1 MTASTV
7 PTAPHGD
14 TAVVRRAGIAA
25 VAAGVLFF
33 IGQGGE
39 LVFGDDSKA
48 LLVVLVC
55 FLALAI
61 LAFGTA
67 FWGLRT
73 LLVDSRLGRV
83 GAMLGVVGSALLV
96 AFAVQLIVTAAR
108 TGEIPENFILFAL
121 GFLMIL
127 FAHLVL
133 ALPLRRLVGSA
144 WFLSPLAAV
153 ALAVGLFV
161 NEAYIWHDVA
171 LFVFE
176 ASWVALG
183 LVLLRSVATPRAVS

>member
-1 MTASTV
+1 M
-7 PTAPHGD
+7 APSD
-14 TAVVRRAGIAA
+14 VSSAIARRTGGAA

-33 IGQGGE
+33 LGQGGE

-48 LLVVLVC
+48 LLVLFVS
-55 FLALAI
+55 FLAAAI
-61 LAFGTA
+61 IAFGVA

-73 LLVDSRLGRV
+73 LLHASRAGRV
-83 GAMLGVVGSALLV
+83 GGMLGVVGSALLV
-96 AFAVQLIVTAAR
+96 AFSVQLMVAAAQ
-108 TGEIPENFILFAL
+108 TGEVPENFILFAL

-133 ALPLRRLVGSA
+133 AFPLRRLVGGA

-161 NEAYIWHDVA
+161 HEKYIWHDVA
-171 LFVFE
+171 LFAFE
-176 ASWVALG
+176 ACWVALG
-183 LVLLRSVATPRAVS
+183 VVLLRSPSAASRAA

>member
-1 MTASTV
+1 MTASAAEGS
-7 PTAPHGD
+7 PD
-14 TAVVRRAGIAA
+14 LVRRTGLAA

-33 IGQGGE
+33 TGQGGE

-61 LAFGTA
+61 LAFGVA

-73 LLVDSRLGRV
+73 LLVGSRPGRV
-83 GAMLGVVGSALLV
+83 GAMVGVVGTALLV

-108 TGEIPENFILFAL
+108 TGEVPENFILFAL

-133 ALPLRRLVGSA
+133 AWPLRRLVGSA
-144 WFLSPLAAV
+144 WVLSPLAAV

-161 NEAYIWHDVA
+161 NEDYIWHDVA

-183 LVLLRSVATPRAVS
+183 LVLLRSRVPARAVA